1 MTSDET
7 EWDIMVLNRND
18 SLNTQ
23 VIWHAATLARS
34 RGLQTRDLII
44 IDWPTDP
51 IVVCGYHQA
60 IERVV
65 DLNYCS
71 DHGIPVCRRAC
82 GGGAVLLDS
91 NQIFYNIIAHT
102 DSTIMPRRINN
113 FFATALEPVVQ
124 TYRFYGIDAHYKP
137 VNDIMVN
144 NRKISGNGAGLFEE
158 AQVLVGNFILD
169 FPRKEMAQILRV
181 PSEKFRDKVIQSL
194 EAGISS
200 FKDELGFIPPRDSII
215 QEYMNQVEAS
225 FGIHLNHAEFQP
237 ETYKIMEDLRKT
249 YLTDEWLY
257 QVKDRGKN
265 LGTKVKIHS
274 SSHVVE
280 GMFKSIGGLITVNC
294 EFNNTVLTG
303 ILISGDFWI
312 YPDTILPQLELYLAN
327 TDIVQ
332 KDLTSEIERFFTA
345 NECETPGTSA
355 SDLAQAI
362 QNAYENIDTK

>member
-7 EWDIMVLNRND
+7 EWDIMILNEND

-23 VIWHAATLARS
+23 VIWHAASLARS
-34 RGLQTRDLII
+34 KGLQTRDLII

-71 DHGIPVCRRAC
+71 SKGIPVSRRAC

-91 NQIFYNIIAHT
+91 NQIFFNIIAHT
-102 DSTIMPRRINN
+102 DSSIMPRKITN
-113 FFATALEPVVQ
+113 FFEKALEPAVQ
-124 TYRFYGIDAHYKP
+124 TYQHFGIEAYYKP

-144 NRKISGNGAGLFEE
+144 NRKISGNGAGLLDD
-158 AQVLVGNFILD
+158 AQFLVGNFILD

-200 FKDELGFIPPRDSII
+200 FKDELGYIPSRESII
-215 QEYMNQVEAS
+215 QEYMNQVESS
-225 FGIHLNHAEFQP
+225 FGIHLNIAEFSP
-237 ETYKIMEDLRKT
+237 ETLKIVEDLRKT
-249 YLTDEWLY
+249 YLTDKWLY
-257 QVKDRGKN
+257 QVKDRGKH
-265 LGTKVKIHS
+265 LTSKVKIHGS
-274 SSHVVE
+274 KHVVE
-280 GMFKSIGGLITVNC
+280 GMYKSTGGLITVTC
-294 EFNNTVLTG
+294 EFDGSVLTG

-312 YPDTILPQLELYLAN
+312 YPDTILPQLEQHLTN
-327 TDIVQ
+327 TDIEK
-332 KDLTSEIERFFTA
+332 KDLVFEIQNFFSA
-345 NECETPGTSA
+345 NLCETPGTSA

-362 QNAYENIDTK
+362 QNAYKNLNTN